1 MSLFTQLVAMTTIV
15 RASITFERRCVGI
28 RSADTGIFQVPYR
41 ALTIGII
48 LILSTVAFE
57 GLAITTIAPTLAHSL
72 QGIHLYGW
80 IFSTFLLFQLIGSM
94 VIGKQ
99 IDRHGVIASVLVSF
113 SIFVIGIIIAALS
126 FHMYMLIAGRAL
138 QGFGAGSLVTC
149 VYYIVTV
156 RYPDSLR
163 TSILAA
169 FSAAYV
175 LPALI
180 GPYVAGLISIYLS
193 WRFVFWLV
201 LPLIVLALCMTLP
214 SFRSIQKSSNSEVRG
229 GRKELYAILL
239 AIGTGLLL
247 TGLGRI
253 TDWLGVVLTGTGIA
267 IMVHPLRRLLPQG
280 TFTVTRGL
288 PAIIVTRA
296 LYIACYFATE
306 SYVVLGLTKVRGITE
321 DLAGLIVAAGALS
334 WSGAAWVQARLD
346 RRDLGE
352 GRQRRIRIGLCIMI
366 VGVSLVLTSIALS
379 GSGVALALISQVITG
394 FGVGLATPTIG
405 AVALQLAEEGK
416 EGEVSAA
423 LQFIDSFSIAVS
435 IGISG
440 ALVALSESLQLGIF
454 TGVMMALGLQLCF
467 VVLSFV
473 TSFRITMKAH
483 SIVQS
488 HSSM

>member
-1 MSLFTQLVAMTTIV
+1 M
-15 RASITFERRCVGI
+15 
-28 RSADTGIFQVPYR
+28 
-41 ALTIGII
+41 TIGII

-80 IFSTFLLFQLIGSM
+80 IFSTFLLFQLIGTM

-99 IDRHGVIASVLVSF
+99 IDRHGVIASVLVSC

-180 GPYVAGLISIYLS
+180 GPYVAGLISINLS

-214 SFRSIQKSSNSEVRG
+214 SFRSIK
-229 GRKELYAILL
+229 
-239 AIGTGLLL
+239 
-247 TGLGRI
+247 
-253 TDWLGVVLTGTGIA
+253 
-267 IMVHPLRRLLPQG
+267 
-280 TFTVTRGL
+280 
-288 PAIIVTRA
+288 
-296 LYIACYFATE
+296 
-306 SYVVLGLTKVRGITE
+306 
-321 DLAGLIVAAGALS
+321 
-334 WSGAAWVQARLD
+334 
-346 RRDLGE
+346 
-352 GRQRRIRIGLCIMI
+352 
-366 VGVSLVLTSIALS
+366 
-379 GSGVALALISQVITG
+379 ITG

-416 EGEVSAA
+416 EGEVSAT

-454 TGVMMALGLQLCF
+454 TGVMMALVLQLCF